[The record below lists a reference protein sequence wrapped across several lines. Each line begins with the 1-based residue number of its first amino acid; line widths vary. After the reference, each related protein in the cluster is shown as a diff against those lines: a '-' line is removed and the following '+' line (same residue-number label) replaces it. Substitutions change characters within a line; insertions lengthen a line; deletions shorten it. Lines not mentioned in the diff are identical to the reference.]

1 MKRLFFAFLFL
12 CSLSAGAQ
20 QHAGPGLIQLSGVV
34 VTGDSLKPV
43 PFINILIK
51 NTYRGVIS
59 DYYGFFSIVAKE
71 KDTLEFSALGFR
83 KAYFVIPDTL
93 SEQRYSLIQ
102 ILQSDTIL
110 LPEALIF
117 PWPTKEQFKEAFIN
131 LHVPDDDMERAH
143 RNLDRTNMSLIAEHT
158 PMDGKMNY
166 REQMNY
172 RSNEFY
178 SSGQLPPY
186 KILDPI
192 AWAKFIDM
200 WKSGAFKK
208 KDKQLKNE
216 E

>member
-1 MKRLFFAFLFL
+1 MLLATG
-12 CSLSAGAQ
+12 LSTSAQ
-20 QHAGPGLIQLSGVV
+20 QQQSHELIQLSGVV
-34 VTGDSLKPV
+34 VTGDSLRPV
-43 PFINILIK
+43 PFVNIIIK
-51 NTYRGVIS
+51 NSYRGVVS

-71 KDTLEFSALGFR
+71 KDTLEFSSVGFR

-102 ILQSDTIL
+102 ILRNDTIT
-110 LPEALIF
+110 LPEALIY

-131 LHVPDDDMERAH
+131 LRVPDDDLERAKK
-143 RNLDRTNMSLIAEHT
+143 NLDRTNLNLIAERM
-158 PMDGKMNY
+158 PMDGSMNY

-172 RSNEFY
+172 RSNKFY
-178 SSGQLPPY
+178 SSGQLPSY

-208 KDKQLKNE
+208 KEKQPKDE
-216 E
+216 D